1 MIRKII
7 IPLILLLILNSCGYS
22 PIYST
27 KYQDFKIDNISFKGE
42 RKINEILRKRLVGY
56 TKITSAENIYD
67 VIINSSL
74 QKNVDSKDKKGN
86 PTQFSLRVNVDLI
99 VVDKFDKTFQI
110 NFNENAPS
118 TQCFNSQL
126 KRLVPTATSKP
137 SIIIGSNCSIGS
149 NVIIRNTI
157 VKPAPGNSNEQDLT
171 LSSALTHFQLGET
184 ITNSDGTKVAKLLD
198 VKAD

>member
-1 MIRKII
+1 MIKKII
-7 IPLILLLILNSCGYS
+7 IPFIFFLALNSCGYS

-110 NFNENAPS
+110 NFNEK
-118 TQCFNSQL
+118 NSYNNKDKKFEL
-126 KRLVPTATSKP
+126 KIYETS
-137 SIIIGSNCSIGS
+137 
-149 NVIIRNTI
+149 
-157 VKPAPGNSNEQDLT
+157 
-171 LSSALTHFQLGET
+171 LTHNMSEKILSDIILFFQNL
-184 ITNSDGTKVAKLLD
+184 N
-198 VKAD
+198 

>member
-1 MIRKII
+1 MIKKII
-7 IPLILLLILNSCGYS
+7 IPFILVLVLNSCGYS

-86 PTQFSLRVNVDLI
+86 PTQFSIRLSVFLETTDSQNNKSKINFSENITYDNSEN
-99 VVDKFDKTFQI
+99 KFD
-110 NFNENAPS
+110 
-118 TQCFNSQL
+118 L
-126 KRLVPTATSKP
+126 KKYEDNLIKNMTEKIYSEMILFIQSK
-137 SIIIGSNCSIGS
+137 N
-149 NVIIRNTI
+149 
-157 VKPAPGNSNEQDLT
+157 LT
-171 LSSALTHFQLGET
+171 
-184 ITNSDGTKVAKLLD
+184 
-198 VKAD
+198 